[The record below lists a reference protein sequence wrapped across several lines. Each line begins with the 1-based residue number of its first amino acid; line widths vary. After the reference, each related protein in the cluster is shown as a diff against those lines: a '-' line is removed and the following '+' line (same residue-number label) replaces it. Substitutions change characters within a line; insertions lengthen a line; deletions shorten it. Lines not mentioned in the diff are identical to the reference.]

1 MFEGQNPEI
10 EFEITNDGTRL
21 ENICKITVN
30 AITYKYKIKAN
41 HGAGGNNKA
50 SRWDLDIIELYCFKL
65 LESIGISIN
74 STEQIDTTEATH
86 AVVHVHFLAV
96 MLSLDDIHEEI
107 FGFNANSDP
116 IIMDFMMSNYRDL
129 QNIFLY

>member
-65 LESIGISIN
+65 LESIGVGPKTVIIPKCGASEPLFYIGN
-74 STEQIDTTEATH
+74 EL
-86 AVVHVHFLAV
+86 LADFHQ
-96 MLSLDDIHEEI
+96 LD
-107 FGFNANSDP
+107 
-116 IIMDFMMSNYRDL
+116 
-129 QNIFLY
+129 